1 MSGSSR
7 DIHRFS
13 ALNCLQTLII
23 DYLRSSLNAGSND
36 SSEDNRSYD
45 SSEDNRSYDNSEDDR
60 SFDNSEDDSSNDSFE
75 DDGPIERSKYD
86 RGKDC
91 EMMCHQSVLELMKFK
106 NLRYFQ
112 NVAICPNAGTKTLFG
127 KTSDARVWI
136 LKNQVYV
143 KKNVTFEEMENAFK
157 LFVHSK
163 HSYIPTKPV
172 DPVVK
177 RMSNFCNV

>member
-1 MSGSSR
+1 MGKSFNNIGPRWEDMSGSSR

-45 SSEDNRSYDNSEDDR
+45 NSEDDR
-60 SFDNSEDDSSNDSFE
+60 SNDSFE

-143 KKNVTFEEMENAFK
+143 KKNVTFEEMENAF
-157 LFVHSK
+157 
-163 HSYIPTKPV
+163 
-172 DPVVK
+172 
-177 RMSNFCNV
+177 